1 MVIII
6 YVVINSN
13 VCVCFFFFCRC
24 LVDEMPQNSDAGSV
38 QRSNGRF
45 DLENVN
51 NESLNEESFSR
62 KVSVSVVDTGD
73 TAVVVSM
80 VGDSSESILPT
91 LEVGK
96 DLETE
101 SLVSASEDGHND
113 SHKVE
118 KFSGEKTIKLET
130 QELELSLSCDTSFS
144 VPSNALAHKQLRTS
158 TGESINELTS
168 FEGVKNSSGKLNE
181 SHISKKLSDSES
193 SMGFDLGLC
202 GGSFL
207 SGNFIY
213 FDFYKG

>member
-1 MVIII
+1 
-6 YVVINSN
+6 
-13 VCVCFFFFCRC
+13 
-24 LVDEMPQNSDAGSV
+24 MPQNSDTGSV
-38 QRSNGRF
+38 QMSNCQV
-45 DLENVN
+45 DLENIN
-51 NESLNEESFSR
+51 NESLNEETFSR

-101 SLVSASEDGHND
+101 TLVSASED

-144 VPSNALAHKQLRTS
+144 LPSNALAHKQLRTS
-158 TGESINELTS
+158 TGESINELSS

-193 SMGFDLGLC
+193 SMGLDLGLC

>member
-1 MVIII
+1 
-6 YVVINSN
+6 
-13 VCVCFFFFCRC
+13 
-24 LVDEMPQNSDAGSV
+24 MPQNSDAGSV
-38 QRSNGRF
+38 QRPNGQF

-51 NESLNEESFSR
+51 NESLNEETFSR
-62 KVSVSVVDTGD
+62 KVSVSGVDTGD

-91 LEVGK
+91 IEVDK

-101 SLVSASEDGHND
+101 PLVSASED
-113 SHKVE
+113 SHKLE

-130 QELELSLSCDTSFS
+130 QELELSLSCDTSLS
-144 VPSNALAHKQLRTS
+144 LPSNALALKQLRTS
-158 TGESINELTS
+158 TGESINELSS
-168 FEGVKNSSGKLNE
+168 FEGVKNSAGKLNE

-193 SMGFDLGLC
+193 SMGLDLGLC

>member
-1 MVIII
+1 MIII

-13 VCVCFFFFCRC
+13 VFVCFFFFCRC
-24 LVDEMPQNSDAGSV
+24 LVDEMPQNSDAGSI
-38 QRSNGRF
+38 QRSNGQF

-51 NESLNEESFSR
+51 NESLNEETFSR

-73 TAVVVSM
+73 TAVVVSV
-80 VGDSSESILPT
+80 VGDSTESILPT

-101 SLVSASEDGHND
+101 SLVSASED

-118 KFSGEKTIKLET
+118 KISGEKTIKLEA
-130 QELELSLSCDTSFS
+130 QELELSLSCDTSS
-144 VPSNALAHKQLRTS
+144 LPSNALAHKQLRTS
-158 TGESINELTS
+158 TGESFNELSS

-193 SMGFDLGLC
+193 SMGLDLGLC